1 MESARTGVSAVRLA
15 EGSSMAV
22 GAAKSSLDAGGA
34 KLKKATGL
42 AIALRSVVD
51 DGGGGESKTENGG
64 QLGAPRVDVTLRKG
78 SKQPQA
84 TAETILANK
93 TTVRTSKN
101 GRGLTSNSNSLLL
114 KRRRLKRNLSAAA
127 ATAAASAVSAGG
139 GKMNS
144 ASSSSSL
151 HTRSLDRKTLLRHRQ
166 NMQLQP
172 SDRQWVR
179 ADLHRGSIHVHDKLT
194 PSYPR
199 PVLCTLETTA
209 GEIASRLSQLSSK
222 SGSVVRLVGKIYPTT
237 DLNGNC
243 NGKYNFNHPLC
254 KHTEN
259 GSSGYSHLGS
269 PRRSEYRGRQ
279 TDQPGD
285 RLRLLLLDKD
295 DDGHRPEFDISL
307 YSSDTQ
313 SDDNIL
319 HHSLADFNSNINADT
334 PNDDDSER
342 RFNGNDI
349 CGRNS
354 GSDVESSAF
363 DDLSSGARLSEHR
376 DSLSDDMILGTD
388 ASALSPTFDSA
399 TEGLDTYGSS
409 SDELEHDC
417 PSSITAPDTCPEDL
431 GKYPNGKNNSGN
443 SGIFGEHLND
453 RSGDTETDSRLEPQF
468 LGSMPQ
474 SSSSSSLSRAC
485 STGNAT
491 DTQDPDNHTGSEEI
505 GPAADDDA
513 IPALYVQLHGE
524 AARRLGRD
532 ERPLQIQNDFLFKLG
547 FKDPWRVQ
555 EEGMNTELGS
565 LLRFY
570 AGKDNPTN
578 VLSRS
583 SVTRGCNSHVSERV
597 SHAPASFYRA
607 GCQWWMVCCVRL
619 AVAHRAG

>member
-1 MESARTGVSAVRLA
+1 MESARTVVSAVRLA
-15 EGSSMAV
+15 EGSSKAL
-22 GAAKSSLDAGGA
+22 GATKSSLDAGGA
-34 KLKKATGL
+34 KLKKPTGL

-51 DGGGGESKTENGG
+51 DGGGESKTESVG
-64 QLGAPRVDVTLRKG
+64 QLGAARVDVTLRKG

-84 TAETILANK
+84 AAETFVANK

-127 ATAAASAVSAGG
+127 TTAATSAVSAGG

-179 ADLHRGSIHVHDKLT
+179 ADLHRGSIQVHDKLT

-222 SGSVVRLVGKIYPTT
+222 SGSVVRLVGKTYPTT

-254 KHTEN
+254 KHNEN
-259 GSSGYSHLGS
+259 GSSGYNHLSS

-279 TDQPGD
+279 ADQPGD

-295 DDGHRPEFDISL
+295 DGHRPEFDITL

-349 CGRNS
+349 CRRNS

-417 PSSITAPDTCPEDL
+417 PSSITAPDSCPQDL
-431 GKYPNGKNNSGN
+431 SKYPNGKNNSGN

-468 LGSMPQ
+468 LGSMPP

-485 STGNAT
+485 STGNTT
-491 DTQDPDNHTGSEEI
+491 DTQDPDCHPGSEETR
-505 GPAADDDA
+505 PASENDA
-513 IPALYVQLHGE
+513 TPALYVQLHGE

-570 AGKDNPTN
+570 AGKYNPKCSEQKFYN
-578 VLSRS
+578 
-583 SVTRGCNSHVSERV
+583 TR
-597 SHAPASFYRA
+597 
-607 GCQWWMVCCVRL
+607 L
-619 AVAHRAG
+619 